1 MMNTKDTIK
10 KNDVITLTIQD
21 VTIEGD
27 GIGKYNDAV
36 IFVPRTAIGD
46 VLKVKIIKEAK
57 NYFVGKIQEI
67 LLPFH
72 DRISPD
78 CNNYKNCGGCV
89 FRHLSY
95 DAELKIKEKHI
106 KDCLERIGHFKN
118 VPLQKINKAKKL
130 NSYRNK
136 AQIPLGY
143 NKSGNL
149 ISGFYSPRSHNIV
162 ECSRCLLHPEKFDKI
177 VDLIKFWM
185 KKYNISA
192 YNEASHT
199 GLIRHIYIRT
209 ANENKEI
216 MVCLVVT
223 TSNIAYLDKL
233 INILT
238 SNIPN
243 ISGIL
248 LNLNKEKTNVILG
261 KKFITIFGKDYIIDT
276 LCGLNFKIS
285 PESFY
290 QINHDQTELLY
301 TIAKNIANAEKSQHV
316 GDLYCGIGTIGMS
329 ISNKQTYITG
339 IEIVPQ
345 AIKNAIEN
353 AKINKFQHTKFICA
367 DSSNSMQAILEGSLI
382 VIDPPRK
389 GCSDNM
395 IDNLLKSSASKII
408 YISCNPATLAKN
420 LKKLC
425 ENNNYTLQSI
435 IPVDMFPRTAHV
447 ETIAL
452 LSK

>member
-1 MMNTKDTIK
+1 
-10 KNDVITLTIQD
+10 
-21 VTIEGD
+21 
-27 GIGKYNDAV
+27 
-36 IFVPRTAIGD
+36 
-46 VLKVKIIKEAK
+46 
-57 NYFVGKIQEI
+57 
-67 LLPFH
+67 
-72 DRISPD
+72 
-78 CNNYKNCGGCV
+78 
-89 FRHLSY
+89 
-95 DAELKIKEKHI
+95 
-106 KDCLERIGHFKN
+106 
-118 VPLQKINKAKKL
+118 
-130 NSYRNK
+130 
-136 AQIPLGY
+136 
-143 NKSGNL
+143 
-149 ISGFYSPRSHNIV
+149 
-162 ECSRCLLHPEKFDKI
+162 
-177 VDLIKFWM
+177 
-185 KKYNISA
+185 
-192 YNEASHT
+192 
-199 GLIRHIYIRT
+199 
-209 ANENKEI
+209 

-238 SNIPN
+238 SNISN

-316 GDLYCGIGTIGMS
+316 VDLYCGIGTIGMS

-367 DSSNSMQAILEGSLI
+367 DSSNSMQAILEESLI

-425 ENNNYTLQSI
+425 ENNNYTLQTI